1 MKKKLSK
8 RAKIALLVLASALA
22 LLLLVVVAGVIYI
35 NSKMSM
41 LSRPTS
47 GSYSIA
53 ESIPE
58 DEELSF
64 EHLDLDYIDVMEN
77 GGNIA
82 PPEGD
87 VNVHEDITNILLIGS
102 DEREENKSDTGR
114 ADSMMLLS
122 INSKDNTWKLASFE
136 RGLSLIHI

>member
-8 RAKIALLVLASALA
+8 RAKIALIVLASALA

-87 VNVHEDITNILLIGS
+87 VNPLIGC
-102 DEREENKSDTGR
+102 
-114 ADSMMLLS
+114 
-122 INSKDNTWKLASFE
+122 
-136 RGLSLIHI
+136 